1 VLKTKTEELATLKKE
16 VKELSHKNKGL
27 EYKLLEYSKKGKV
40 KSVDQQALQLKEL
53 INENKSLKTKL
64 QEL

>member
-1 VLKTKTEELATLKKE
+1 L
-16 VKELSHKNKGL
+16 HKNKGL

-53 INENKSLKTKL
+53 INENKALKSKL
-64 QEL
+64 Q